1 MIKVIGFLAR
11 RPDMAAAD
19 FLRHWRDVQAPAWRS
34 LPGLRGAVLNVPAEY
49 HSRADVPLLA
59 IAPFDVIEELWFDN
73 LAAWDAA
80 RASSAGQAM
89 RAEEARSLS
98 ALRRFVTEEAWQV
111 PMPAGPR
118 PLIKSFTAIRRRD
131 DATADAFQ
139 HAWRVVHGAMA
150 ATVPLLRGFVLSG
163 IKGELAPDGVPALSM
178 ETPLDGIAESW
189 CADMA
194 ARRAMVVSP
203 EAKHW
208 FADGATFL
216 GRVKTVLLEEDV
228 ILAPPG

>member
-1 MIKVIGFLAR
+1 MIKVVGFLAR
-11 RPDMAAAD
+11 NPALPAEA
-19 FLRHWRDVQAPAWRS
+19 FLELWREGQAQVWRA
-34 LPGLRGAVLNVPAEY
+34 LPGLRGAILNVPAEY
-49 HSRADVPLLA
+49 HSRADVPVLD

-73 LAAWDAA
+73 EAAWQAA
-80 RASSAGQAM
+80 RASPPGAAM
-89 RAEEARSLS
+89 RAAEAGSLS
-98 ALRRFVTEEAWQV
+98 GLRRFVTEEAWQV
-111 PMPAGPR
+111 PMAAGPR

-131 DATADAFQ
+131 DATPAAFQ

-163 IKGELAPDGVPALSM
+163 IRGECAPDGVPPLPM

-216 GRVKTVLLEEDV
+216 GRVKTVLLEEQV
-228 ILAPPG
+228 VLAPPG